1 LRRKKWQGRDTPVKR
16 KCEKTKNLRIHP
28 ETRGTRSIEEERAKF
43 LMKRALNL
51 IGATK
56 ELKNTQKFVK
66 QLFVIQIIFVIE

>member
-1 LRRKKWQGRDTPVKR
+1 LTRKKWQSRDTPVKR
-16 KCEKTKNLRIHP
+16 KREKTKNLRIHP
-28 ETRGTRSIEEERAKF
+28 ETRKGQVLK
-43 LMKRALNL
+43 KRALNL